1 MGTRSIPGTRTAV
14 PTARTVHGTGTV
26 QSDVLKLTRAQVM
39 GQLEQPGNPGHHKTE
54 KQNQLPVL
62 TTETKQSPD
71 WIQRQNI
78 LSIPAMLSIGWSR

>member
-1 MGTRSIPGTRTAV
+1 
-14 PTARTVHGTGTV
+14 
-26 QSDVLKLTRAQVM
+26 M
-39 GQLEQPGNPGHHKTE
+39 GQLNSQETQDTTKQKSKT
-54 KQNQLPVL
+54 NCPLTLL